1 MRWPHDV
8 RKWIEILLLITA
20 LGGAGGLG
28 LEWRGTERYTDSIEY
43 TDQVSIEFLEME
55 LKYTIQI
62 ADLSARI
69 ARLEGTYGY

>member
-1 MRWPHDV
+1 M
-8 RKWIEILLLITA
+8 RKWIEILLPIMA
-20 LGGAGGLG
+20 LGGAGGVG
-28 LEWRGTERYTDSIEY
+28 LEWQGVERHADSVEY

-69 ARLEGTYGY
+69 ARLEGTYGR